1 MSSTTYAEAV
11 NGALDRLQT
20 TGFYLGNTFANHGPM
35 AAEALARLGY
45 CDEVDDWV
53 DDNIHHREYGPLPEP
68 WQPIDAASRKDWQ
81 PALGDRKRGG
91 DWVEL
96 FRRELAETAWRAV
109 LESWWAR
116 LLPGCAGSLT
126 HGLIR
131 TAHAVR
137 SLGAVDTPSDLQI
150 DELARGLAFWATGYS
165 PLPAEIGRRP
175 THVTAA
181 GVDQALSELTA
192 EYAGHFTATMP
203 AFPAPLIHTIT
214 APAAMRLALAEL
226 PAELHG
232 ISLRTIDAVNRGL
245 FAAFGGRQST
255 TREETQPGTDQGFA
269 ALAAEAVDIGDEHAI
284 KLCEAAIRE
293 HTLRPDPRYFSAA
306 STALGL
312 IRKRS
317 ADT

>member
-1 MSSTTYAEAV
+1 
-11 NGALDRLQT
+11 
-20 TGFYLGNTFANHGPM
+20 
-35 AAEALARLGY
+35 
-45 CDEVDDWV
+45 
-53 DDNIHHREYGPLPEP
+53 
-68 WQPIDAASRKDWQ
+68 
-81 PALGDRKRGG
+81 
-91 DWVEL
+91 
-96 FRRELAETAWRAV
+96 
-109 LESWWAR
+109 
-116 LLPGCAGSLT
+116 
-126 HGLIR
+126 
-131 TAHAVR
+131 
-137 SLGAVDTPSDLQI
+137 
-150 DELARGLAFWATGYS
+150 
-165 PLPAEIGRRP
+165 
-175 THVTAA
+175 
-181 GVDQALSELTA
+181 
-192 EYAGHFTATMP
+192 MP

>member
-81 PALGDRKRGG
+81 PALGDHKRGG

-109 LESWWAR
+109 LERWWAR

-165 PLPAEIGRRP
+165 PLPAEIGRP

-203 AFPAPLIHTIT
+203 AFPVPLIHTIT

-255 TREETQPGTDQGFA
+255 TRAETQPGTEQGFA

-293 HTLRPDPRYFSAA
+293 HALRPDPRYFSAA